1 MFIAGD
7 RIGVNWITVGSTA
20 PLRPQQPLRSLPVL
34 QSYRTRSYLSWPTTR
49 PPPPPTAE
57 DPGKTLGIVGLVL
70 AILAPVIGII
80 VSAIARSQSQKAGFQ
95 NQFAKIGLIVGI
107 VLTVLLG

>member
-1 MFIAGD
+1 MA
-7 RIGVNWITVGSTA
+7 NYQAA
-20 PLRPQQPLRSLPVL
+20 PA
-34 QSYRTRSYLSWPTTR
+34 
-49 PPPPPTAE
+49 PTAE

-107 VLTVLLG
+107 ILTAVWLIGVIAYVVFFAAAIGANV

>member
-1 MFIAGD
+1 MA
-7 RIGVNWITVGSTA
+7 NYQAA
-20 PLRPQQPLRSLPVL
+20 PA
-34 QSYRTRSYLSWPTTR
+34 
-49 PPPPPTAE
+49 PTAE

-70 AILAPVIGII
+70 AIIAPVIGII

-107 VLTVLLG
+107 ILTAVWLIGVIAYVVFFAAMIGANA